1 MLSSLPRLS
10 LTVVWTADGLYT
22 KQVLNWNLENLNG
35 PTIMKSVETFN
46 IFGSAAHRI
55 SLLVI
60 LALTG
65 TLATKPDCSVGS
77 THHVWDKVEIALH
90 ADKSYKNPYTETD
103 VWVDLKGPGFDKRC
117 YGFWDANNTFRVR
130 VLATCPGTW
139 SWVSGSNQSDSGLNG
154 KTGKFI
160 ARKWTEAEKNQ
171 NPCRRGMIK
180 ASANGHAFEYA
191 DGTPFFL
198 VGDTWWSA
206 GTFRYRWHD
215 DDKPRPMGP
224 QAGFKDYVRFRRRQG
239 FNCIA
244 MIAAFPNWANDNKP
258 PRLRT
263 ADGTELRS
271 AWPQAGTNSAKDMT
285 DENGN
290 SPFFFPGTVPGYEEY
305 FPNVDR
311 INPLYFRN
319 LDRKIDYL
327 NAHGFVPF
335 IEVARRDIGP
345 AWKKYYQWPDSYTRY
360 INYLWSRYQAN
371 ICLFSPIHFDSRSSL
386 AAEHWNVA
394 ANRMIEKYGHPP
406 FGTLAGC
413 NPAGSSLK
421 YFDHRTNA
429 AWITFH
435 QIGNSHRHKS
445 FAYITEIFHASP
457 PLPGINGEPYYAG
470 MHGSPGGSEQSGLN
484 CRSHMYGSVLSGGYG
499 GHIYGAGDRAPKGG
513 AMWAGEVE
521 MVDKPHIWD
530 AIKWPSGD
538 QMRHL
543 RSFLLSEGPRYQDLE
558 PATQLLSPNKSAAQ
572 AHSGWDGCVGWA
584 YCSRTAAKDLFII
597 YFEKYCPVPNL
608 AGALPNAKY
617 MLQWFEPRN
626 GRWLEPADTTA
637 DAEGKLSL
645 PNFPRNRTI
654 TDTDW
659 ALKLKFV
666 PSLSR

>member
-1 MLSSLPRLS
+1 MPSSLPRLS
-10 LTVVWTADGLYT
+10 PKVAWTGDGLYT

-35 PTIMKSVETFN
+35 PAIMKSVESFN

-305 FPNVDR
+305 FPDVDR

-645 PNFPRNRTI
+645 PNFPGNRTI

-659 ALKLKFV
+659 ALKLKLV
-666 PSLSR
+666 PLVSR

>member
-1 MLSSLPRLS
+1 MPSSLPRLS
-10 LTVVWTADGLYT
+10 PKVAWTADGLYT

-35 PTIMKSVETFN
+35 PAIMKSVESFN

-290 SPFFFPGTVPGYEEY
+290 RPFFFPGTVPGYEEY
-305 FPNVDR
+305 FPDVDR

-421 YFDHRTNA
+421 YFDHRTNT

-470 MHGSPGGSEQSGLN
+470 MHGSPGGSEQSGFN

-645 PNFPRNRTI
+645 PNFPGNRTI

-659 ALKLKFV
+659 ALKLKLV
-666 PSLSR
+666 PLVSR